1 MENGLALYVSGPA
14 PRRRRR
20 GYAARP
26 LPWSPALD
34 ALFPELLWLLC
45 VALMAGVVDAAV
57 GGGGLVQLP
66 GLFTALPQQ
75 SPAALL
81 GTNKFSAVFGTATS
95 CWRYARKVRFPW
107 TPVLL
112 AAATAFVFSFLGATA
127 VSLLPRDLV
136 RPLILGLLIAMLA
149 YTLIRKDFGALHRPR
164 TLGRADLGIA
174 LAMGAAIGFYDGLF
188 GPGTGSFL
196 IFLFIRFF
204 GLDFLRASA
213 ASKVVNLATNLAAL
227 SFFLPAGHVLLAF
240 AVPMAAAN
248 ILGAV
253 IGTRLAL
260 RGGAPVIRK
269 LFVAL
274 VVVLIAKMGWDTFAG
289 A

>member
-1 MENGLALYVSGPA
+1 MRAPTDVAAL
-14 PRRRRR
+14 
-20 GYAARP
+20 
-26 LPWSPALD
+26 LD

-45 VALMAGVVDAAV
+45 VAFMAGVVDAAV

-81 GTNKFSAVFGTATS
+81 GTNKFSAMFGTATS

-127 VSLLPRDLV
+127 VSLLPRDAV

-149 YTLIRKDFGALHRPR
+149 YTLVKKDFGALHAPR
-164 TLGRADLGIA
+164 SLGRRDLAIA

-196 IFLFIRFF
+196 IFMFIRFF

-240 AVPMAAAN
+240 AMPMAAAN

-253 IGTRLAL
+253 FGTRLAL
-260 RGGAPVIRK
+260 RGGTPVIRK
-269 LFVAL
+269 LFL
-274 VVVLIAKMGWDTFAG
+274 VLVIVLIAKMGWDTIAG
-289 A
+289 M